1 MQSATMTSGGEF
13 DFIVVG
19 GGSAG
24 CVMAARLSE
33 NGRHRVLLLEAG
45 PASDVA
51 REDSPLRDAS
61 RLVLSGYNWDYQ
73 AHLRSDG
80 ERGAR
85 RRPFAYSLGKVMG
98 GSSAINGAVA
108 LRAFPS
114 DFAAWEH
121 MGCPTW
127 SWDKVLPWFRK
138 MEQDVD
144 RADAWHGS
152 DGPLRLRRPATG
164 EIHPLDQAFAWSCQ
178 RQGIPYSDDLNLGED
193 PAVGLV
199 PANVRG
205 QAERMDVYR
214 AYLQPAQRRANL
226 TVATDAEVARIV
238 LEGCRACGVDA
249 VVDGRRLRYWARQ
262 VVLCAGAIGTAA
274 LLQRSGVGDPAQ
286 LAQAGIPL
294 RAALPAVGRNLTDH
308 ASLVLWALPKPGVCV
323 RGLPWR
329 QVAARACSGYDHKVD
344 VQIGL
349 LNNVAS
355 KTVPSFQER
364 VAYPML
370 VGGSIMLM
378 RPRALGAVQVLSDD
392 PAQLPRIDLPLSDD
406 EDIARL
412 AGGVRL
418 LWRVL
423 KDPLVSC
430 YLDGVQFWCESMIDN
445 PAVVVSAVRN
455 LVNPGWHAA
464 GTVRMG
470 PASDAACAA
479 GEDGAVHGLDR
490 LTVADASLFPTIPS
504 MPTNLTTIMLA
515 ERLAA
520 TLLDKELA

>member
-1 MQSATMTSGGEF
+1 MTMTAGGEF

-45 PASDVA
+45 PASDSA

-61 RLVLSGYNWDYQ
+61 RLVLSGYNWGYE
-73 AHLRSDG
+73 AHVRGDG
-80 ERGAR
+80 ERGGR
-85 RRPFAYSLGKVMG
+85 RKPFAYSLGKVLG

-114 DFAAWEH
+114 DFAAWER
-121 MGCPTW
+121 MGCPEW

-138 MEQDVD
+138 MEQDAD
-144 RADAWHGS
+144 RADEWHGG

-164 EIHPLDQAFAWSCQ
+164 EIHPLDQAFSVSCQ
-178 RQGIPYSDDLNLGED
+178 RQGMPYTDDLNLGED
-193 PAVGLV
+193 AAVGLV

-214 AYLQPAQRRANL
+214 SYLQPAQGRANL
-226 TVATDAEVARIV
+226 TVETGAEAAGIV
-238 LEGCRACGVDA
+238 FDGRRACGVDA
-249 VVDGRRLRYWARQ
+249 MVGGRRLRYAARR
-262 VVLCAGAIGTAA
+262 VVLCAGAVGTAA
-274 LLQRSGVGDPAQ
+274 LLQRSGIGDPEH
-286 LAQAGIPL
+286 LASAGIPL

-308 ASLVLWALPKPGVCV
+308 ASLVLWALPKPGVCA

-329 QVAARACSGYDHKVD
+329 QVAARACSGYDERVD

-355 KTVPSFQER
+355 ETVPSFQER

-370 VGGSIMLM
+370 VGGSVMLM
-378 RPRALGAVQVLSDD
+378 RPNAQGAVRVLSGD

-406 EDIARL
+406 ADIARL

-430 YLDGVQFWCESMIDN
+430 YLDGVQFWSESMIGN
-445 PAVVVSAVRN
+445 PAVVASAVRN

-470 PASDAACAA
+470 PAADPACAA
-479 GEDGAVHGLDR
+479 GEDGAVHGLDG

-520 TLLDKELA
+520 ALLDKERA